1 MCWLEPAPSGL
12 FKSGH
17 KGPVDRLAMVATV
30 ESSPQ
35 KWHQAVVVNQPP
47 RPVYLTPSDRRFW
60 FDSSV
65 PSRCRLKSQWLGADV
80 AGPGYACNPLAPSAV
95 AALPCRGR
103 QRIVGGFL
111 WGTVLTR
118 TPSESCAGLGS
129 ICLVRAGTSFLGRR
143 CSCGQTAATT
153 LNPACCCIWTGVTRT
168 WLSERSPCSDG
179 VDARHTS
186 GWARG
191 IFSFRRIRCRRL

>member
-1 MCWLEPAPSGL
+1 ML
-12 FKSGH
+12 
-17 KGPVDRLAMVATV
+17 
-30 ESSPQ
+30 
-35 KWHQAVVVNQPP
+35 NQPP

-80 AGPGYACNPLAPSAV
+80 AGTWLCFQSAG
-95 AALPCRGR
+95 AKRSSDIAFRGR

-118 TPSESCAGLGS
+118 TPSESCARLGS
-129 ICLVRAGTSFLGRR
+129 SCLVRAGTSSLGRR

-168 WLSERSPCSDG
+168 RLSERSPCSDG

-191 IFSFRRIRCRRL
+191 IFSFRRTCCRRL